1 MKKKSS
7 KFFHVVALLKKTTVT
22 AKQFMSINDFS
33 NIDKSHGSSRNNMI
47 EVEEQEKTYC
57 PSCLLVAITVL
68 GYCSLQPFQA
78 VKQ

>member
-1 MKKKSS
+1 MISAILIKAME
-7 KFFHVVALLKKTTVT
+7 VALAET
-22 AKQFMSINDFS
+22 I
-33 NIDKSHGSSRNNMI
+33 IMI

-57 PSCLLVAITVL
+57 PSCPLVAITVL